1 MYYSRRGWEY
11 DKCCPTPVAAWLC
24 RTLLDVDECRSKR
37 PADMASDVAISTS
50 KVKSSRR
57 NVQRFDRVD
66 SLRRIRISGKSTS
79 ASRNIIRT
87 KLHVFLF
94 FFGMAVFFMRGVLG
108 KVRFPPYARFRRV
121 RSEGMARKT
130 NPRSEKNGCR
140 ELNIRGM
147 RKRGKI
153 KVAEIYVCIAKVL
166 FRSKKHPF
174 FDTTNIEF
182 SARQKSAKFLVSR
195 LSHYITL

>member
-1 MYYSRRGWEY
+1 MFTSAVVHRQLGSPLSRDGR
-11 DKCCPTPVAAWLC
+11 VAAWLC

-37 PADMASDVAISTS
+37 PADTASDVAISTS

-57 NVQRFDRVD
+57 NVQRFDTAQDPNFWKIHV
-66 SLRRIRISGKSTS
+66 GVEKYNPNKT
-79 ASRNIIRT
+79 ACFFVFFRNDR
-87 KLHVFLF
+87 
-94 FFGMAVFFMRGVLG
+94 FFMRGVLG

-121 RSEGMARKT
+121 RSEGTARKT

-147 RKRGKI
+147 RKRGKM
-153 KVAEIYVCIAKVL
+153 KVAKIYVCIAKVL

-174 FDTTNIEF
+174 LIPRIL
-182 SARQKSAKFLVSR
+182 SSLHAKNQQNV
-195 LSHYITL
+195 

>member
-1 MYYSRRGWEY
+1 
-11 DKCCPTPVAAWLC
+11 
-24 RTLLDVDECRSKR
+24 
-37 PADMASDVAISTS
+37 MASDVAISTS

-57 NVQRFDRVD
+57 NVQRFDRFE

-79 ASRNIIRT
+79 ASRKINRT

-94 FFGMAVFFMRGVLG
+94 FFGVSVFFMRGVVG

-153 KVAEIYVCIAKVL
+153 KVANILACIAKVLLVKTIEAKIYVCIAKIL

-174 FDTTNIEF
+174 LIPRIL
-182 SARQKSAKFLVSR
+182 SSLHAKNQQTF
-195 LSHYITL
+195 

>member
-1 MYYSRRGWEY
+1 MQFKFRL
-11 DKCCPTPVAAWLC
+11 WLC

-37 PADMASDVAISTS
+37 PADTASDVAISTS

-57 NVQRFDRVD
+57 NVQRFDRFD

-87 KLHVFLF
+87 KLHVFFCF
-94 FFGMAVFFMRGVLG
+94 FSEWPFF
-108 KVRFPPYARFRRV
+108 YARCTRKSAISPLRAVSPRPERRNGTKNESAK
-121 RSEGMARKT
+121 RKKLLQRTQYSWYEKKGENEGSKNLCVHCKSCVQVKKT
-130 NPRSEKNGCR
+130 
-140 ELNIRGM
+140 
-147 RKRGKI
+147 
-153 KVAEIYVCIAKVL
+153 
-166 FRSKKHPF
+166 PF

-182 SARQKSAKFLVSR
+182 SARQKSAKFLDSC

>member
-1 MYYSRRGWEY
+1 MPRDVRRRVQVKASRRHGQRCCNFDVEGQIVAQ
-11 DKCCPTPVAAWLC
+11 KCAAF
-24 RTLLDVDECRSKR
+24 R
-37 PADMASDVAISTS
+37 P
-50 KVKSSRR
+50 
-57 NVQRFDRVD
+57 
-66 SLRRIRISGKSTS
+66 LRLAAQDPNFWKIHVGVEKYNPNKTACFFVFFGVS
-79 ASRNIIRT
+79 
-87 KLHVFLF
+87 VFL
-94 FFGMAVFFMRGVLG
+94 MRGVVG

-121 RSEGMARKT
+121 RSEGTARKT

-174 FDTTNIEF
+174 LIPRIL
-182 SARQKSAKFLVSR
+182 SSLHAKNQQNV
-195 LSHYITL
+195 